1 MCLALLHPSSRFCC
15 YISWLPSSPW
25 RFLIGRSLHST
36 YWVSYSKILYEAVV
50 LFFKGSH
57 DMVSDIA
64 PPNKVKKRARI
75 ILKAN
80 FSGGPYIPR
89 LDSIFY
95 QWLSSLWLISKTLP
109 IQSLL
114 LDRYHVGNF
123 IKFFIFLS
131 VEVFGRWWT
140 CPLEEIAA
148 KIVAVSLKR
157 PRVIFFAFVI
167 LFRFSYFNKNIYIY
181 FSGWGLSAL
190 EMLLS

>member
-36 YWVSYSKILYEAVV
+36 YWVSCSKILYEAVV

-57 DMVSDIA
+57 AMVSDIA
-64 PPNKVKKRARI
+64 PPNEVKKRARI

-80 FSGGPYIPR
+80 CSGGPYIPR

-109 IQSLL
+109 IQSFL
-114 LDRYHVGNF
+114 LDRYHVGKF

-131 VEVFGRWWT
+131 VEVVGRWWT
-140 CPLEEIAA
+140 YIFQQLGPLRFRN
-148 KIVAVSLKR
+148 AVKLISVLYFAECHDCSR
-157 PRVIFFAFVI
+157 RTSILVVLWCVFGSHIFFE
-167 LFRFSYFNKNIYIY
+167 
-181 FSGWGLSAL
+181 GL
-190 EMLLS
+190 